1 MERTH
6 ANASH
11 LFLSNRLLAFPYPH
25 IVLKEICAF
34 FHVFTTTPIHKR
46 RDGDLEK
53 LKNMPQMTWLPERE
67 MEFNLPNLRFLSNAL
82 SRRRAYVGMS
92 A

>member
-6 ANASH
+6 ANVSH
-11 LFLSNRLLAFPYPH
+11 LFLSNHLLAFLYPH
-25 IVLKEICAF
+25 IMPKEICAS

-46 RDGDLEK
+46 RNGDLEK
-53 LKNMPQMTWLPERE
+53 LKNMPQMTRVTERE
-67 MEFNLPNLRFLSNAL
+67 MEFHLPNLRFLSNAL
-82 SRRRAYVGMS
+82 SRRRVYVGIS